1 MSNKVLENLFWCK
14 NCVMPSTRPR
24 LTFDKRVF
32 CSACQ
37 WAEEKKTLDWSKREK
52 LLKNLLNKHKS
63 LGKKYD
69 CITTVSGG
77 KDGSYVSHNIKNK
90 YKLNPLTV
98 TFRPSMET
106 KLGKENL
113 DSFIAKGY
121 NHIHI
126 TGDKE
131 AMRVL
136 NRIGLLE
143 MGFPYYGWLIG
154 IHTSVLR
161 LATLMKIPLIF
172 YSEDGEVEYGGDRK
186 HKDNGIYGIDYQIS
200 AYMES
205 GYDKVISKA
214 KKEGVTDQQLYWF
227 TFPSKKEV
235 ENLKI
240 EITHWSFY
248 ENWDPYRNYLV
259 AKEHC
264 GLKEN
269 KTLNEGTYTNYSM
282 TDQSLFELH
291 MYFMYLKFGF
301 GRATSDAAIDVRR
314 GAMSRDQAVQLVQL
328 YDDIYPEKHFEEY
341 CNYYKISMKQFL
353 ENIDKWANKDLF
365 EKKNKWIPRFK
376 IS

>member
-1 MSNKVLENLFWCK
+1 M
-14 NCVMPSTRPR
+14 STRPR
-24 LTFDKRVF
+24 ITFDKRGF
-32 CSACQ
+32 CNACQ
-37 WAEEKKTLDWSKREK
+37 WMEEKKNLDWSIRKSQLKK
-52 LLKNLLNKHKS
+52 LIQENRNNNS
-63 LGKKYD
+63 EYD
-69 CITTVSGG
+69 CIVPVSGG
-77 KDGSYVSHNIKNK
+77 KDGSYVAF
-90 YKLNPLTV
+90 KLKEDYGLNVLTV
-98 TFRPSMET
+98 TSRPPLESKT
-106 KLGKENL
+106 GKTNL
-113 DSFIAKGY
+113 HKFVASGFD
-121 NHIHI
+121 HIHVTPNI
-126 TGDKE
+126 N
-131 AMRVL
+131 AMQKF
-136 NRIGLLE
+136 NKIGFIKK
-143 MGFPYYGWLIG
+143 GSPYYGWLIG

-172 YSEDGEVEYGGDRK
+172 YSEDGEVEYGGDAK
-186 HKDNGIYGIDYQIS
+186 HKESGIYGIDYQIS

-205 GYDKVISKA
+205 GYDKVIAKA
-214 KKEGVTDQQLYWF
+214 KKEGISDQQLYWF

-328 YDDIYPEKHFEEY
+328 YDDIYPQKHFEEY
-341 CNYYKISMKQFL
+341 CDYYKISMNQFL

-365 EKKNKWIPRFK
+365 EKKNKWIPKFK